1 MSCGFSCW
9 FKSLFLLAA
18 LFGGLGAM
26 GAYWYFFWQ
35 NREMAPCAP
44 VGINGEVVE
53 GVEIVEP
60 YSERMLL
67 RRTATFGAA
76 GVLLGVS
83 LGLVIVGPR
92 SARLRRYE
100 RELLEDDPDMKEDA
114 TRRRSRRSR
123 G

>member
-9 FKSLFLLAA
+9 FKSLFVLAA

-35 NREMAPCAP
+35 NRDMAPCAP
-44 VGINGEVVE
+44 VNIDGTVAE

-60 YSERMLL
+60 YSERLLL
-67 RRTATFGAA
+67 RRTATFGAV

-83 LGLVIVGPR
+83 LGLMIVGPR
-92 SARLRRYE
+92 AARLRRYE
-100 RELLEDDPDMKEDA
+100 RELIEGDQDPRGDA
-114 TRRRSRRSR
+114 TTR
-123 G
+123 